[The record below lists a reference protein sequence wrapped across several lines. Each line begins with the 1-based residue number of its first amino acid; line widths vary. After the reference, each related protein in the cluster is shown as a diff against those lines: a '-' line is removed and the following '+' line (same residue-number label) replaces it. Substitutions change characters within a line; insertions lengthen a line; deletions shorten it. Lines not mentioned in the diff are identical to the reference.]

1 MRALRHVESLKL
13 ARLAP
18 ALGLRCLSSGS
29 VSHAGGT
36 GDAAG
41 GVSSSEN
48 GGKGAATAMSVAAD
62 HAAAVLH
69 YKTDTQTLAN
79 WLDIGIVARKG
90 RAFSADHDVLDVNS
104 MEAMKFPFLQVS
116 TLDGEDVTLPDAL
129 ITTIEEGEGETVGE
143 GSVTNGVKVICFSF
157 KQYGFGLLRSWMEP
171 LWGKYGYGVSATVP
185 TLEICFVEY
194 SFLSM
199 AKGMFVSAIKDKV
212 PESNHPLTTLCFG
225 GIMDF
230 SSHLLLPNKFT
241 GYVIVLDKNNKVRW
255 RACGQAEDEE
265 VQRMFKAIEKLRK
278 E

>member
-1 MRALRHVESLKL
+1 MHALIRVGSHKW
-13 ARLAP
+13 ARLVAAP
-18 ALGLRCLSSGS
+18 GLRSLSSGT
-29 VSHAGGT
+29 VSHSGGS
-36 GDAAG
+36 AAG
-41 GVSSSEN
+41 ASSSEN
-48 GGKGAATAMSVAAD
+48 GCKSAASPMSAAAD

-104 MEAMKFPFLQVS
+104 MEAMVFPFLRVS
-116 TLDGEDVTLPDAL
+116 TMDGEDVTLPDAL
-129 ITTIEEGEGETVGE
+129 VTTIDDGERETVAERGA
-143 GSVTNGVKVICFSF
+143 VTSGVKVVCFSF

-171 LWGKYGYGVSATVP
+171 LWGKYGHGISASVP

-199 AKGMFVSAIKDKV
+199 AKGMFVSAIRDKV

-225 GIMDF
+225 GVTDF
-230 SSHLLLPNKFT
+230 SAHLLLPNKFT
-241 GYVIVLDKNNKVRW
+241 GYVIVLDKNNRVRW

-265 VQRMFKAIEKLRK
+265 VQRMFKAIEKLQK